1 MEKEMESLIQKLKY
15 RNMDAFYFQNQKD
28 AKTFLYSSLLKK
40 GDVIA
45 YGGSMTF
52 SKDMNLYQEL
62 KENKDYLLVDREDKS
77 LSIEEI
83 NAKTINCDD
92 FFLSTNA
99 LTQEGEL
106 VNIDGRGN
114 RLCYLTYGPKQ
125 VIVLVG
131 RNKIVKDRE
140 EAFERIHTIAAVKNA
155 VRLKRDTPCVKV
167 GHCMDCQSKDCICS
181 SIVITRRSAI
191 PSRIKVLLIDENLG
205 Y

>member
-1 MEKEMESLIQKLKY
+1 MEKEMQQLIQKVKY

-28 AKTFLYSSLLKK
+28 AKAFLYSSLLKK

-62 KENKDYLLVDREDKS
+62 KENKDYLLVDREEKS
-77 LSIEEI
+77 LSMEEI

-99 LTQEGEL
+99 LTLEGEL

-140 EAFERIHTIAAVKNA
+140 EAFERIHTVAAVKNA
-155 VRLKRDTPCVKV
+155 VRLKKDTPCVKV

-181 SIVITRRSAI
+181 SIVITRRSAF